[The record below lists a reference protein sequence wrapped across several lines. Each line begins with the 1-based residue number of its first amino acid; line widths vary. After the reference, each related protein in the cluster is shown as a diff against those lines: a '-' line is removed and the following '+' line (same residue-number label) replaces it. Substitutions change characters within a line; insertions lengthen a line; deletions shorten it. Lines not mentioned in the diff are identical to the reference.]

1 MGLVSWHLVRPLA
14 EAAAG
19 ITWTGLLAVTPGRD
33 DLSTRG
39 QGRKG
44 RTGGSPSKGAVPSKE
59 VDCGSDGEGRL

>member
-19 ITWTGLLAVTPGRD
+19 ITWTDLPAVTPGRG
-33 DLSTRG
+33 DLSTLG

-44 RTGGSPSKGAVPSKE
+44 RTGGSPSRGIVPSKE
-59 VDCGSDGEGRL
+59 VDYGSDGKR